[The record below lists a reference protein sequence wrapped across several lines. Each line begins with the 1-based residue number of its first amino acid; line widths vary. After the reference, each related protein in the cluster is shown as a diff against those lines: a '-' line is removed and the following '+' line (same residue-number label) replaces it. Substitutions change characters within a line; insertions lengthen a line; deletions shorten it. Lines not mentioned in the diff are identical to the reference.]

1 MAVIPVLTDK
11 LKKQILDDIETG
23 FNDSDTLY
31 YAAIGRISDWN
42 DSDVAPQPLNSIR
55 EARNA
60 RLSMQSV
67 KNITDLTYAIP
78 RVNWVS
84 GTIYEAY
91 DDARQGYPA
100 TGRNFYAMNTNQE
113 IYICLQK
120 GLTDANPPQ
129 EKASTVQPTGN
140 TDGTP
145 FRTADGYVWK
155 FLYSIG
161 ALRASKFVS
170 AGYLPVRKVLA
181 TDSDSPAEDL
191 QQEIVQNNAVVGQI
205 TGYAITSGGT
215 GYTSAPTVTVQ
226 GNGTN
231 AAATAT
237 VAGGQVV
244 KIEVKEDSA
253 GNSGNSYYGNS
264 YDYATVTLSGG
275 GGDSATARAILA
287 PEGGLGDDPRVD
299 LKASALMFNTKPDGA
314 EGGDFI
320 LGNEVFR
327 QVLLVKD
334 PYEYDSVGGAGG
346 KFTAE
351 TGKALK
357 KLVFST
363 ASLSFQQKD
372 TIQGVTS
379 GAKAIVDEVDSDTVF
394 YHQTEDTGFLTFQ
407 SEVVQKTTDT
417 NVNGTVTSVLD
428 GEVDPLKGEL
438 LYIDNRAA
446 VTRSTDQ
453 EEDIKIVIQI

>member
-11 LKKQILDDIETG
+11 LKKQILTDIETG
-23 FNDSDTLY
+23 FSDSDTLY

-42 DSDVAPQPLNSIR
+42 DSDVAPQPLNSTR
-55 EARNA
+55 DARNA
-60 RLSMQSV
+60 RLSVQSL
-67 KNITDLTYAIP
+67 KNITDLTFAVP

-91 DDARQGYPA
+91 DDGREGYPT
-100 TGRNFYAMNTNQE
+100 TGRNFYAMNSNQE

-145 FRTADGYVWK
+145 FRTSDGYVWK

-170 AGYLPVRKVLA
+170 AGYLPIRYVA
-181 TDSDSPAEDL
+181 STDSDSPAEDI
-191 QQEIVQNNAVVGQI
+191 QQEIVQNNAVAGQI
-205 TGYAITSGGT
+205 TGYAITSGGS
-215 GYTSAPTVTVQ
+215 GYTSAPSVTVE

-237 VAGGQVV
+237 IAGGQLV
-244 KIEVKEDSA
+244 KVEVKEDSA

-264 YDYATVTLSGG
+264 YDYAKVTVTGG
-275 GGDSATARAILA
+275 GGDSAEVRAIVA
-287 PEGGLGDDPRVD
+287 PENGLGADPRVD
-299 LKASALMFNTKPDGA
+299 LKSSALMFNTKPDGT
-314 EGGDFI
+314 EEGDFI
-320 LGNEVFR
+320 LGNEIFR
-327 QVLLVKD
+327 QVLLFKD
-334 PYEYDSVGGAGG
+334 PYEYDSAGG
-346 KFTAE
+346 DGAKFTAE
-351 TGKALK
+351 TGRALK
-357 KLVFST
+357 KLVFSS
-363 ASLSFQQKD
+363 ASLSFNQKD
-372 TIQGVTS
+372 TIEGVTS
-379 GAKAIVDEVDSDTVF
+379 GAKAIVDEVDSDTVW
-394 YHQTEDTGFLTFQ
+394 YHQTESTGFKSFQ
-407 SEVVQKTTDT
+407 SEVVQQVDGDATGSVSSTA
-417 NVNGTVTSVLD
+417 NGD
-428 GEVDPLKGEL
+428 VDPIKGEL

-446 VTRSTDQ
+446 VTRSADQ